1 MKNVLIPILIVVLLS
16 VLVAGGVLLYLKWSE
31 NNSYSL
37 IKSRFDYGM
46 YEDVI
51 RDGTKFLA
59 TYPKSQ
65 YYNEVEYFVTFSA
78 YKLGKLET
86 AQNRLLAL
94 IRKFF
99 SEGKNDEVLTRS
111 IELLGDI
118 LREKGEAMNPE
129 IEEYL
134 KRTLTIA
141 QDESTRNNILT
152 QLGYI
157 YYYRKDYNTALIY
170 FERANTELAEL
181 GKARV
186 FVETGDYDKAFYI
199 YDNFLQYRKGSK
211 YYNSVIQAYSK
222 QLYQYAFR
230 QLQAKEYSI
239 AAKYFAKVVN
249 TFPNTMYEDAAL
261 YWLGE
266 IYAIYKK
273 YDKAI
278 EFFDK
283 AMNNEP
289 KNKDEDALFK
299 KGVVLY
305 QAGKIVDAIATF
317 KKFLIE
323 YPNSRLSGEAK
334 KWVDV
339 LTKELQYV
347 DEDSE

>member
-1 MKNVLIPILIVVLLS
+1 MRNVLILILVIVVILILAVGS
-16 VLVAGGVLLYLKWSE
+16 VFLYFKWSE
-31 NNSYSL
+31 NNSYFL
-37 IKSRFDYGM
+37 IKNRFDYGI

-65 YYNEVEYFVTFSA
+65 RYNEVEYLVTFSA
-78 YKLGKLET
+78 FKLGKLDT

-99 SEGKNDEVLTRS
+99 SEGRNDEVLTRS

-134 KRTLTIA
+134 KRTLTIV

-157 YYYRKDYNTALIY
+157 YYHRKDYNTALIY

-186 FVETGDYDKAFYI
+186 FIDMGDYERAFYI
-199 YDNFLQYRKGSK
+199 YDSFLQYRKASK
-211 YYNSVIQAYSK
+211 YYNSVIHAYSK

-230 QLQAKEYSI
+230 QLKAKEYSV

-249 TFPNTMYEDAAL
+249 TFPNTVYEDAAL

-266 IYAIYKK
+266 IYAIYKR

-278 EFFDK
+278 EFFDR

-305 QAGKIVDAIATF
+305 QAGKIVDAIANF

-334 KWVDV
+334 KWVDI